1 MALRCLIVDDSPEFR
16 RVASALLRQQGI
28 SVVGVAANGM
38 EAIARTRELRPDL
51 ALVDIDLGGESGF
64 AVVRELAARDGA
76 LAKGA
81 ILISTH
87 AEEEFA
93 ELIEAS
99 PAVGFVAKSNLAADA
114 IEALL
119 DGRCGQPRAE

>member
-1 MALRCLIVDDSPEFR
+1 MALRCLIVDDSPAFR
-16 RVASALLRQQGI
+16 RVASTLLQQQGI
-28 SVVGVAANGM
+28 SVVGVAASGI
-38 EAIARTRELRPDL
+38 EAITRAHELRPDV
-51 ALVDIDLGGESGF
+51 ALVDIDLGDESGF

-76 LAKGA
+76 LTNGA

-99 PAVGFVAKSNLAADA
+99 PAVGFLAKSNLAADA

-119 DGRCGQPRAE
+119 DEPRSRPEGE